1 MFQSLIDRGGIRY
14 LRVDIDAARQDRP
27 GIHASRRNMYR
38 ARSTLYRGSEGA
50 PLFYSAVPDDAGI
63 HSTKNRSA
71 IRNGSMDFLPI
82 SFP

>member
-1 MFQSLIDRGGIRY
+1 MFQSLIGRVGIRY

-27 GIHASRRNMYR
+27 GIRASRRNMYR
-38 ARSTLYRGSEGA
+38 ARSPLHRGWKARRCFIQQYRMMQGSI
-50 PLFYSAVPDDAGI
+50 PQ
-63 HSTKNRSA
+63 KNRSA